1 MQTPSLA
8 APASSTAGALHLS
21 RHSSLPLS
29 LAWLALLAF
38 TLLWDFT
45 GLDMVVMQTIGTPEG
60 FPLKD
65 QWLLSHM
72 LHDQLRVGAQGLF
85 LVMVAWAIWPSKTSG
100 MPRREKLLLVGL
112 VLLSLLTVNL
122 VKVNSRTSCPW
133 DLQAFGG
140 SARYVSHWL
149 LGVADGGGGRCF
161 PGGHAS
167 SALAFFALCLPW
179 LHAPAGTRRQVS
191 TGWRWLAL
199 ILVVGLVAG
208 LTQTLRGAHH
218 PSHTLWTLL
227 ICSGISI
234 AGWRLSQPW
243 LQRGAAKAQ
252 PLAAGNP

>member
-8 APASSTAGALHLS
+8 PPASSTTGALHLS
-21 RHSSLPLS
+21 HHSSRPLS
-29 LAWLALLAF
+29 LAWLGLLAF

-45 GLDMVVMQTIGTPEG
+45 GLDMVVMQAIGSPEG
-60 FPLKD
+60 FPLKN
-65 QWLLSHM
+65 QWLLSTV
-72 LHDQLRVGAQGLF
+72 LHDQLRLVAQILF
-85 LVMVAWAIWPSKTSG
+85 LVMVGWAVWPSRG
-100 MPRREKLLLVGL
+100 AGLPRRERLLLVGL

-122 VKVNSRTSCPW
+122 VKINSRTSCPW

-149 LGVADGGGGRCF
+149 LGVGDGGGGRCF

-179 LHAPAGTRRQVS
+179 LHAPAGTPRQGR
-191 TGWRWLAL
+191 TGWRWVAL
-199 ILVVGLVAG
+199 ILFIGLLAG
-208 LTQTLRGAHH
+208 AAQTLRGAHH

-234 AGWRLSQPW
+234 AGWRLSQPC
-243 LQRGAAKAQ
+243 LQRRTAKAQ
-252 PLAAGNP
+252 ALGAGNP